1 MHSSSSGRGNRV
13 GLSVRWRP
21 PAAMYN
27 VHNALKSFFHIK
39 IAPKSANQPYY
50 YLALDSYPDARIGN
64 TMGLSSLELLEQRLT
79 ALEGQFLY
87 FRRPI
92 LDEWSGNPRSLS
104 EVQERNTVARGNI
117 TMDIRAIADMIQE
130 DPFRA

>member
-1 MHSSSSGRGNRV
+1 
-13 GLSVRWRP
+13 
-21 PAAMYN
+21 
-27 VHNALKSFFHIK
+27 
-39 IAPKSANQPYY
+39 
-50 YLALDSYPDARIGN
+50 
-64 TMGLSSLELLEQRLT
+64 MGLSSLELLEQRLT